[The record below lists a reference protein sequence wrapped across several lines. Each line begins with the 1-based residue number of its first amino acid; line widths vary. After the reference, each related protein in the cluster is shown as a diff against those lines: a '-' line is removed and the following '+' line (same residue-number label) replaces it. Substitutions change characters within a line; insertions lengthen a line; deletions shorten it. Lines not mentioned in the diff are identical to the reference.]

1 MTNLNDLAQAF
12 TIPGHLTIVAGENGM
27 PCIRVANRHAQAEIY
42 LHAAHVTR
50 FQPNGQQPV
59 LWMSAKSLF
68 QDGKPIRGGVPICFP
83 WFGPHASDSTLPVH
97 GFARSRAWTLI
108 ETAALHDG
116 RTRVVLTLTSSE
128 DTLRV
133 WPHAFALRY
142 TVTIGATLELDL
154 RIDNPGNA
162 PFTCGEALHTYFTV
176 GDVKQIAIGGL
187 SGATY
192 VDKMRQAQRFTD
204 QGDVTITAET
214 DRVYLGTTATCTV
227 RDPLMKRTL
236 VIAKEGSHATVVWN
250 PWIAKAKAM
259 ADFGDDEWPGMVCVE
274 TVNALDHALT
284 IPAGGSHHLVARIGI
299 DALSP

>member
-1 MTNLNDLAQAF
+1 MTTLAELAQRF
-12 TIPGHLTIVAGENGM
+12 DLPGHLTIVAGEHEL
-27 PCIRVANRHAQAEIY
+27 PCIRIANRHAQADIY

-50 FQPNGQQPV
+50 FQPHGHQPV
-59 LWMSAKSLF
+59 LWMSAKSLY

-83 WFGPHASDSTLPVH
+83 WFGPHASDTTLPVH
-97 GFARSRAWTLI
+97 GFARSRPWNLL

-133 WPHAFALRY
+133 WPHAFTLRY
-142 TVTIGATLELDL
+142 TVTVGATLELDL
-154 RIDNPGNA
+154 RIDNPGTT

-176 GDVKQIAIGGL
+176 GDVKQLAISGL
-187 SGATY
+187 SGTTY

-204 QGDVTITAET
+204 HGDLTISAET
-214 DRVYLGTTATCTV
+214 DRVYVNTTATCTV
-227 RDPLMKRTL
+227 QDPVLNRRL
-236 VIAKEGSHATVVWN
+236 VIAKDGSHATVVWN

-274 TVNALDHALT
+274 TVNALDHTLT
-284 IPAGGSHHLVARIGI
+284 IPAGGSHHLVARIGVES
-299 DALSP
+299 LR